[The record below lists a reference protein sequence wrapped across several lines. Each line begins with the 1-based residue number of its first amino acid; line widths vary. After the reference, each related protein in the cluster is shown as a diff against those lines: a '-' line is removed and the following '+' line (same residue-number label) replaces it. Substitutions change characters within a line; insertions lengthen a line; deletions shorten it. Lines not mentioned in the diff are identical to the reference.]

1 VLFVLG
7 VAAWAI
13 TANSQLFASALA
25 VVAFLSTVTTVQRI
39 AHVANALR
47 NT

>member
-1 VLFVLG
+1 MLG
-7 VAAWAI
+7 VAAWAV
-13 TANSQLFASALA
+13 TANSQLFAAALA

-39 AHVANALR
+39 AHVVRVLH

>member
-13 TANSQLFASALA
+13 TANSQLFAAALA
-25 VVAFLSTVTTVQRI
+25 VVAFLSTVTTLQRI